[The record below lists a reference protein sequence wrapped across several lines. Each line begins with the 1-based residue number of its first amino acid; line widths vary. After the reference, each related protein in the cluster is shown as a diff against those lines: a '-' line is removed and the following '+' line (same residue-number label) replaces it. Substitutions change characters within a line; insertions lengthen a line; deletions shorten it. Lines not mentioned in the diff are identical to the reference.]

1 MEEKNIYQLFG
12 CRNKN
17 ELYRKVK
24 NNTYDVKELVEF
36 INFLKQDRTDDKPLI
51 DSNVKLIN
59 YCKENQFSDGDYML
73 FLDNQYHL
81 LKLQQTEEINL
92 NEILKKG
99 IEIGAKNVILIETK
113 SDQDYFKTSLLEPT
127 LEKKLKLQKIKEKL
141 ELVEL
146 NLVEN
151 FTFAPLNSNYHSFVE
166 SGIFE
171 EGKKFKTSE
180 NQINEMQTLFG
191 EPKNNIKEYEV
202 REYKES
208 IVQNFQ
214 TVEKTNE
221 FLRHYAE
228 KELRNLSMT
237 EDFEKVKENLKTELS
252 ELNKEI
258 FSVMFIDK
266 KNKIVKKENL
276 FEGTLDRSTVYLR
289 ELVKRILEEKDK
301 FSGIV
306 AVHNH
311 PGGSLKP
318 SASDVDL
325 TKKIKDAMETIG
337 TELKDHLIVSRTGIF
352 SFLENGIL
360 NDKYNHNLNKSKKQA
375 QMKMFEKNISTKYI
389 DNFFKR

>member
-1 MEEKNIYQLFG
+1 MKEKNIYQLFG

-36 INFLKQDRTDDKPLI
+36 INFLKRDRIDDKPLI
-51 DSNVKLIN
+51 DSNVKLID
-59 YCKENQFSDGDYML
+59 YCKSNNLSDGKYIL
-73 FLDNQYHL
+73 FLDTQYNL
-81 LKLQQTEEINL
+81 LRSQQTEKLEL
-92 NEILKKG
+92 NKIIKKG
-99 IEIGAKNVILIETK
+99 IESGTRNIIIVEVK
-113 SDQDYFKTSLLEPT
+113 SDQDYFKTSLLEPST
-127 LEKKLKLQKIKEKL
+127 EERKELKKMKDKL
-141 ELVEL
+141 EPLEL
-146 NLVEN
+146 NLAEN
-151 FTFAPLNSNYHSFVE
+151 FTYAPLNSNYHSFVE

-171 EGKKFKTSE
+171 PEKKFTSSE
-180 NQINEMQTLFG
+180 QINE
-191 EPKNNIKEYEV
+191 NITAYNVPTDTKEHEV
-202 REYKES
+202 REYS
-208 IVQNFQ
+208 NPLIRNFQ
-214 TVEKTNE
+214 EIERTDE

-228 KELRNLSMT
+228 KELQNLSMT
-237 EDFEKVKENLKTELS
+237 EDFGKVKENLKTELS

-276 FEGTLDRSTVYLR
+276 FEGTLTRSTVYLR

-325 TKKIKDAMETIG
+325 TRKIKDAMETIG

-352 SFLENGIL
+352 SFVQEDMLDNRYSQ
-360 NDKYNHNLNKSKKQA
+360 NSKKVKEQA
-375 QMKMFEKNISTKYI
+375 QLKMFEKNMTAKYI